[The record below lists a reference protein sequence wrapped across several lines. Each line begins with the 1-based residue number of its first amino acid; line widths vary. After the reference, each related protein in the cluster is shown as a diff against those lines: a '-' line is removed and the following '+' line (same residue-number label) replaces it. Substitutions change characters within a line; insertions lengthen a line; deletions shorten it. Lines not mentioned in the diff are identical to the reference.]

1 MVNKFLHLPH
11 WKLFILVVGVPFVTM
26 IVLMIILF
34 ATLMT
39 QHNPRPESVFPIFF
53 IFPII
58 ALIAF
63 TVQFY
68 WQWSVATGL
77 NGYLNPE
84 TRLRLK
90 RFKFFFFV
98 PLIYF
103 GIIFI
108 GGSFILPQFQFGN
121 GQPPSIGFVLPFIL
135 IMMLMHF
142 FSIFC
147 LIYIIY
153 FIAKTLKSVELQRE
167 AHFSDYIGEFFLMW
181 FFPVGIWFIQPRI
194 NKIVQAGKKDA
205 SLIDE
210 GV

>member
-1 MVNKFLHLPH
+1 MVSKFLQLPH
-11 WKLFILVVGVPFVTM
+11 WKLFILVAGIPFVSM
-26 IVLMIILF
+26 IVLIIIQVT
-34 ATLMT
+34 TLMT
-39 QHNPRPESVFPIFF
+39 QHTPRPESFFPLFLVFPIVMLL
-53 IFPII
+53 
-58 ALIAF
+58 AA

-77 NGYLNPE
+77 NTYLHPE
-84 TRLRLK
+84 TQLRLK

-108 GGSFILPQFQFGN
+108 AGIVIMPQIQFGNEQPPSVGFILP
-121 GQPPSIGFVLPFIL
+121 IILVMVLL
-135 IMMLMHF
+135 HF

-147 LIYIIY
+147 IIYVLY

-194 NKIVQAGKKDA
+194 NKIVQKGNKES

-210 GV
+210 DL